1 MVVVFHK
8 EIICILAQVCKYG
21 VAIVEAMHTQD
32 TVHAPDLMH
41 ANLAAESFRILSD
54 PTRIRI
60 IWLLLQGEFNVN
72 QLAEMLEVTA
82 SVVSQHL
89 AKLKT
94 AQLVEFRR
102 EGTFVFYS
110 ASDEHLELLLREG
123 LSHAEHVAGDVHGNG
138 AHSYRN
144 TLEDKRWHE
153 AH

>member
-1 MVVVFHK
+1 MHNQ
-8 EIICILAQVCKYG
+8 EQVH
-21 VAIVEAMHTQD
+21 I
-32 TVHAPDLMH
+32 PDLMH

-72 QLAEMLEVTA
+72 QLAEMLEVTP

-102 EGTFVFYS
+102 EGTFMFYS
-110 ASDEHLELLLREG
+110 ASDEHLELLLGEG
-123 LSHAEHVAGDVHGNG
+123 LSHAEHVAGDIATESSHAYRQALREKKWHS
-138 AHSYRN
+138 AHQ
-144 TLEDKRWHE
+144 D
-153 AH
+153 